1 MIRLSLLIALFLSGC
16 SANQLLKK
24 AIRKG
29 AKIQSDTTYVDVVTE
44 RTVTDTTVLIK
55 DVLVRDTVT
64 INTTR
69 WRSKTVFKNDTIWQE
84 VECKPDTLRVPFKVE
99 TTISSPSKFKWWH
112 LVIAVLVVLGVG
124 VLVKR

>member
-1 MIRLSLLIALFLSGC
+1 MKFKFILIVILLSGC
-16 SANQLLKK
+16 NANQLLRM
-24 AIRKG
+24 AIKKG
-29 AKIQSDTTYVDVVTE
+29 ASIKSDTTYVDVVTE

-84 VECKPDTLRVPFKVE
+84 VECKPDTVKVAQYI
-99 TTISSPSKFKWWH
+99 TTEISAPSKFKWWH
-112 LVIAVLVVLGVG
+112 FALVALAGIGLGV
-124 VLVKR
+124 LIKR